1 MKVQPLGRR
10 VHVEKDEIPPT
21 SSIIS
26 IPDEDKSMT
35 GRVLAVGP
43 RIISLKVGDRILF
56 PENAGITSKVDG
68 VEVFTLGEDEIFAT
82 I

>member
-1 MKVQPLGRR
+1 MEIKPLGRR
-10 VHVEKDEIPPT
+10 VHVEKDETPPAT
-21 SSIIS
+21 TIIS

-35 GRVLAVGP
+35 GIVLAAGP
-43 RIISLKVGDRILF
+43 RVISLKVGDRILF

-68 VEVFTLGEDEIFAT
+68 QEVFTLGEDEIFAT

>member
-1 MKVQPLGRR
+1 MELKPLGKRCW
-10 VHVEKDEIPPT
+10 VEKDEVPQA

-26 IPDEDKSMT
+26 IPDENKSMT
-35 GRVLAVGP
+35 GVVLAAGP
-43 RIISLKVGDRILF
+43 ECDTLKEGDRILF

-68 VEVFTLGEDEIFAT
+68 TEVFTLGEGEIFAT